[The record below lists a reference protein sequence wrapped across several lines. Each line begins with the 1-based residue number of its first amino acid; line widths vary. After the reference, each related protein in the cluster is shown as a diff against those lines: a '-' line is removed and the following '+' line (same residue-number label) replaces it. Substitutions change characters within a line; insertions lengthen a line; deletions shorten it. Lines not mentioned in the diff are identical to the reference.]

1 MPIHFEDRDVGAE
14 VAGLKSVLIVP
25 CNMCPAVTVSIR
37 EEEPFIQLFKGFL
50 KSIPFERYT
59 QNLRLQLEESDI
71 KTDVFKSGIP
81 HQWFLCMWTSRR
93 CKKLHEHAK
102 KYDGVIVPGCSSA
115 EETVR
120 NSVKSTDCKVIEG
133 MEALGI
139 MNAKLKFRFP
149 CDISF
154 DDCKIVPIFRQI
166 AQASGPCTELGRD
179 GTKKR

>member
-81 HQWFLCMWTSRR
+81 HQWFLSC
-93 CKKLHEHAK
+93 L
-102 KYDGVIVPGCSSA
+102 SA
-115 EETVR
+115 
-120 NSVKSTDCKVIEG
+120 
-133 MEALGI
+133 
-139 MNAKLKFRFP
+139 
-149 CDISF
+149 
-154 DDCKIVPIFRQI
+154 
-166 AQASGPCTELGRD
+166 
-179 GTKKR
+179 